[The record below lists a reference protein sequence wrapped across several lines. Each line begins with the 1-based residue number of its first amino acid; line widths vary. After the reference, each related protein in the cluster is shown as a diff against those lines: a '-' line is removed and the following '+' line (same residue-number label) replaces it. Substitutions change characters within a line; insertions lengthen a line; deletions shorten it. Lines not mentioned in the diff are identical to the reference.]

1 MHFTHVLNCVIMYC
15 TDSVEGYNLRIRIR
29 GVSEMKEAVILQSP
43 HAIDPM
49 KNLTEAEKVER
60 YRTRL
65 DETFRPYTVVDVLTG
80 VYHRCFEDDLR
91 NYIGENPDEFVSL
104 EEGWCVSRAWVNECR
119 VGRVETLF
127 FQPLS
132 DFQVELFVHTALRVE
147 IVRNGNALLKRT
159 KSIRTDLRLQYSLD
173 LCPCKLTCRFTKA
186 IVKEEDSLIARYP
199 NAIRADKY
207 LLPVL
212 QEADYAYLSK
222 WFMAQHGISAQEVP
236 LDAEAIVKRLS
247 LKLLKGVFPENGV
260 MGEIYFNY
268 GHAMIIDPDTG
279 EVRDADIDPG
289 TIILN
294 IAACS
299 SLGLYNVTLLH
310 ECAHHL
316 LAIKHFLLQMTHG
329 HQFCSYLCK
338 KKGAAQRQPGEQ
350 LSPVDIMEIQANK
363 LPGYMLIGAEH
374 GKAKA
379 EELLNSYQNR
389 SIAGMTRLVRDM
401 AEYYGTTQTVSRTR
415 LQTMGYQEVRGIF
428 QSANG
433 ELVPAYVSDLK
444 DGQTYT
450 ISHSDALKEYVVNP
464 AFRTALD
471 SGRYIYCEGHFCLN
485 DTRYVKFDHMGYPH
499 LSAYAREHMA
509 ECCLVFETAYSSP
522 LKRLIN
528 GVLQKGRGGK
538 KQVTYVSRDGG
549 SPVTAEGQAFRKM
562 IAREFNVASLIHTTF
577 NDMVVRLMDA
587 RGISIGQLAEATGLS
602 DETIK
607 NMRNDPERQF
617 SIGSIVAVCIGLHLL
632 PEVSMQLIDSSP
644 AKFMHSEEMSA
655 YRYVLNHCYDQDVRK
670 VNRILVEAG
679 FRPLTDAV
687 DGFGE
692 NGVRL
697 DA

>member
-1 MHFTHVLNCVIMYC
+1 
-15 TDSVEGYNLRIRIR
+15 
-29 GVSEMKEAVILQSP
+29 MKEAVILQSP

-49 KNLTEAEKVER
+49 KNLTEAERVER

-65 DETFRPYTVVDVLTG
+65 DESFRPYTVVDVLTG

-91 NYIGENPDEFVSL
+91 NYIGENPDKFVSL
-104 EEGWCVSRAWVNECR
+104 EDGWCVSRAWVNECR
-119 VGRVETLF
+119 IGRIEALF

-132 DFQVELFVHTALRVE
+132 DFLVELYVHAAIRIE
-147 IVRNGNALLKRT
+147 IVRNGNALIKRA
-159 KSIRTDLRLQYSLD
+159 KSLRMDLRLQYSFD
-173 LCPCKLTCRFTKA
+173 LRPCKLTCKFTKA
-186 IVKEEDSLIARYP
+186 VADEADSLIARHP

-212 QEADYAYLSK
+212 QEADYPYLAK
-222 WFMAQHGISAQEVP
+222 WFIAQYGIAEKDMP
-236 LDAEAIVKRLS
+236 LDAETLVKQMG
-247 LKLLKGVFPENGV
+247 LKLLQGAFPENGV
-260 MGEIYFNY
+260 MGEIYFNF
-268 GHAMIIDPDTG
+268 GHAAIIDSITG
-279 EVRDADIDPG
+279 EVKDADIDPG

-294 IAACS
+294 SAAYTS
-299 SLGLYNVTLLH
+299 RGMYNVTLLH

-338 KKGAAQRQPGEQ
+338 KKGAAQRQQGEPF
-350 LSPVDIMEIQANK
+350 SPVDIMEIQANK
-363 LPGYMLIGAEH
+363 LPGYMLISAES

-379 EELLNSYQNR
+379 EELLNTYPNR
-389 SIAGMTRLVRDM
+389 NIAGMTRLVRDM
-401 AEYYGTTQTVSRTR
+401 AEHYGATQTVARTR
-415 LQTMGYQEVRGIF
+415 LQAMGYQEVRGIF

-464 AFRTALD
+464 TFRAALD

-485 DTRYVKFDHMGYPH
+485 DARYVKVDHMGYPH

-509 ECCLVFETAYSSP
+509 ECCLVFQTAYSTP

-538 KQVTYVSRDGG
+538 KQVTYVNKDGG

-562 IAREFNVASLIHTTF
+562 ITREFHVASLIHTTF
-577 NDMVVRLMDA
+577 NDMMVKLMDA
-587 RGISIGQLAEATGLS
+587 RGISVGQLAEATGLS

-607 NMRNDPERQF
+607 NMRNDSERQF
-617 SIGSIVAVCIGLHLL
+617 SIGSVVAVCIGLHLL
-632 PEVSMQLIDSSP
+632 PEISMQLIDSSP
-644 AKFMHSEEMSA
+644 AKFVHSEEMSA

-687 DGFGE
+687 DGYGE

-697 DA
+697 EA

>member
-1 MHFTHVLNCVIMYC
+1 MHFTLSYNCVIMYYI
-15 TDSVEGYNLRIRIR
+15 DSVEGNDFRIRIR
-29 GVSEMKEAVILQSP
+29 GVSEMREAVILQSP

-159 KSIRTDLRLQYSLD
+159 KSIRADLRLQYSLD
-173 LCPCKLTCRFTKA
+173 LRPCKLTCRFTKV

-236 LDAEAIVKRLS
+236 LDAETIVKLLG

-289 TIILN
+289 TIIVN
-294 IAACS
+294 FAACTS
-299 SLGLYNVTLLH
+299 FGVYNVTLLH

-338 KKGAAQRQPGEQ
+338 KRGATQRQPGEQ

-363 LPGYMLIGAEH
+363 LPGYMLISTEH
-374 GKAKA
+374 GTAKA
-379 EELLNSYQNR
+379 EELLKTYPNR

-401 AEYYGTTQTVSRTR
+401 ADYYGTTQTVARTR
-415 LQTMGYQEVRGIF
+415 LQAMGYQEVRGIF

-450 ISHSDALKEYVVNP
+450 ISHSEALKEYVVN
-464 AFRTALD
+464 ATFRAALD
-471 SGRYIYCEGHFCLN
+471 SGRYVYCEGHFCLN
-485 DTRYVKFDHMGYPH
+485 DARYVKVDHMGYPH

-509 ECCLVFETAYSSP
+509 ECCLVFETAYSTP

-528 GVLQKGRGGK
+528 GVLQRGRGGK
-538 KQVTYVSRDGG
+538 KQVTYVNKDGG

-562 IAREFNVASLIHTTF
+562 ITREFHVASLIHTTF
-577 NDMVVRLMDA
+577 NDMMVKLMDA

-607 NMRNDPERQF
+607 NMRNDSERQF

-632 PEVSMQLIDSSP
+632 PEISMQLIDSSP
-644 AKFMHSEEMSA
+644 AKFVHSEEMSA

-687 DGFGE
+687 DGYGE
-692 NGVRL
+692 NGIRL
-697 DA
+697 EA